1 MATTLGW
8 GTTAGTLR
16 GRATTP
22 WRHLDLGLAAA
33 ALSVAGLGVLMV
45 FSATRGGLEAD
56 GADPTTYLK
65 RQLLFLVVGCGV
77 AAVTTMVDY
86 RTARDV
92 SPLLY
97 GGVLALL
104 FGVLS
109 PLGTEVNGSQS
120 WFAVGPFQLQPAE
133 FGKVAV
139 VLVLAAYCAA
149 HPGELDL
156 RRMIGALVLVGVPA
170 GLILL
175 QPDLGSALVY
185 AAIVMGVL
193 LVAGARPRHIVAVTL
208 LGSLAVAGAFSLGV
222 IGLEEYQRD
231 RFSAFLDSGSVDD
244 RGAGYT
250 QEQSKRAIGNGGLTG
265 QGLLEGSQTRLGF
278 VPEQQ
283 TDFIFTVVGEE
294 LGFLGSATLLLL
306 YVIMAWRIW
315 HAARVARDAFGTLIC
330 AGVLSM
336 LVFQVFQSVGMTT
349 GIMPVTGIPLPLLSY
364 GGSSLLT
371 MAAAIGLV
379 LNVHMRRFS

>member
-1 MATTLGW
+1 MATTPLGW
-8 GTTAGTLR
+8 GTTTGSLR
-16 GRATTP
+16 RRTAVP

-33 ALSVAGLGVLMV
+33 ALAVAGLGVLMV
-45 FSATRGGLEAD
+45 FSATRGGLD
-56 GADPTTYLK
+56 SGGSDPATYLK
-65 RQLLFLVVGCGV
+65 RQLLFLGVGCGV

-86 RTARDV
+86 RLARDV

-97 GGVLALL
+97 GGVLVLL
-104 FGVLS
+104 LAVLS
-109 PLGTEVNGSQS
+109 PLGTVVNGSQS
-120 WFAVGPFQLQPAE
+120 WFAIGPFQLQPAE

-139 VLVLAAYCAA
+139 IILLAAFCAA
-149 HPGELDL
+149 HAGGLDL
-156 RRMIGALVLVGVPA
+156 RRLLVALGLVGLPA
-170 GLILL
+170 VLILL

-185 AAIVMGVL
+185 AAIAMGML

-208 LGSLAVAGAFSLGV
+208 LAAITVGGAFSLGV
-222 IGLEEYQRD
+222 VELEDYQRD
-231 RFSAFLDSGSVDD
+231 RFSAFLDSGADE
-244 RGAGYT
+244 RGAGYN

-265 QGLLEGSQTRLGF
+265 AGLLQGSQTRLGF

-315 HAARVARDAFGTLIC
+315 HAARVARDMFGTLIC

-364 GGSSLLT
+364 GGSSMLT
-371 MAAAIGLV
+371 MAVAVGLV
-379 LNVHMRRFS
+379 LNVHMHRYS